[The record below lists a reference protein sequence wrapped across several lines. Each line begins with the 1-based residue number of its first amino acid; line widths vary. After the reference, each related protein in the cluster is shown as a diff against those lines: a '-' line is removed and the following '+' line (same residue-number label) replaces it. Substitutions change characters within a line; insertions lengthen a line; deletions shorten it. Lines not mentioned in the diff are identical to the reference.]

1 MTQRVSSKP
10 LESALVRFLR
20 ASVVQ
25 REARH
30 EVPNIKRDPQ
40 ARGEP
45 VQSQFP
51 SRNIARI
58 GNGSVVVVLELG
70 NLRFRVGGHPEIYRV
85 ECFCHISA
93 IFLLYRFGDAVD
105 WSDAPYSWH
114 LVPPEQ
120 RGLPQPPA
128 TPETRTLLQIILV
141 DAGKNVVRA
150 IRAVTLS
157 PEFSRILADTI
168 TKLTREPWI
177 EKTYSVDVADA
188 YVCCPTTGDMV
199 AAAIVR
205 SKGGE

>member
-1 MTQRVSSKP
+1 MQVLEVGKP
-10 LESALVRFLR
+10 YLPVL
-20 ASVVQ
+20 ASLPEGDQ
-25 REARH
+25 YHFRGGRH
-30 EVPNIKRDPQ
+30 ELLLWLKN
-40 ARGEP
+40 
-45 VQSQFP
+45 P
-51 SRNIARI
+51 SRDEIE
-58 GNGSVVVVLELG
+58 SVRTGEAEFALFVH
-70 NLRFRVGGHPEIYRV
+70 R
-85 ECFCHISA
+85 SA

-105 WSDAPYSWH
+105 WSDAPYSSH

-120 RGLPQPPA
+120 RELPQPPA

-141 DAGKNVVRA
+141 DAGKNVVRV

-157 PEFSRILADTI
+157 PEFSRTLADTI
-168 TKLTREPWI
+168 TKQAREPWI